1 MNTKRWVL
9 ALTMM
14 AAGLSPAGAEIIHAT
29 WGGGGAIVLRDYFQI
44 PFTKKTGIAARM
56 AEVPNTAGA
65 VRSPSA
71 SQYNVVEVTYFEAI
85 GLAKSNLLEAFE
97 DAEIPAIANLP
108 KELVVRN
115 RQGKI
120 VGLSTHFGYY
130 GIAINSTLAKASDF
144 QSWNDLGNPRWKG
157 KLAVTRPVY
166 ATSYDLTILAHA
178 NGGSAAKIE
187 PGIEPLKAIFANA
200 LTTYTSLAHMNTLLT
215 RAEVT
220 AVPFYSTR
228 VWTLRREGQKAIE
241 LVIPKEGAL
250 MLPYV
255 VVVPKGSAERANTIT
270 YLNALLEA
278 EVQTGISG
286 QNGSIPT
293 NNKAVLPPEYERDLG
308 MTREALMK
316 KMYIPD
322 WNVIVDDYED
332 RLNRVEQLAAGAKR

>member
-1 MNTKRWVL
+1 MKPWVFALSML
-9 ALTMM
+9 AASAGPS
-14 AAGLSPAGAEIIHAT
+14 AAELIHAT
-29 WGGGGAIVLRDYFQI
+29 WGGGGAAVLRDYFQVQ
-44 PFTKKTGIAARM
+44 FTQKTGIAARM

-97 DAEIPAIANLP
+97 DKEIPAIADLP

-115 RQGKI
+115 KDGRI
-120 VGLSTHFGYY
+120 VGLATHFGYY
-130 GIAINSTLAKASDF
+130 GIAFNNTLAKASDF
-144 QSWNDLGNPRWKG
+144 QSWNDLTAPRWKG

-178 NGGSAAKIE
+178 NGGGAAKIE
-187 PGIEPLKAIFANA
+187 PGIEPLKAIFTNA

-215 RAEVT
+215 RGEIT
-220 AVPFYSTR
+220 AAPFYSTR
-228 VWTLRREGQKAIE
+228 VWSLRRDGQKTIE
-241 LVIPKEGAL
+241 MAIPKEGAL

-255 VVVPKGSAERANTIT
+255 VVVPKGSAERAQTIA
-270 YLNALLEA
+270 YLNELLDA
-278 EVQTGISG
+278 AAQTRISG

-293 NNKAVLPPEYERDLG
+293 NNRAVLPPEYEQDLG

-322 WNVIVDDYED
+322 WNVIVSDYED
-332 RLNRVEQLAAGAKR
+332 RLNRVEQIAAGKR

>member
-1 MNTKRWVL
+1 MSMKRWIY
-9 ALTMM
+9 AMSMM
-14 AAGLSPAGAEIIHAT
+14 AVGASPGTAEVIHAT
-29 WGGGGAIVLRDYFQI
+29 WGGGGAAVLREQFQI
-44 PFTKKTGIAARM
+44 PFTQKTGIAARM

-85 GLAKSNLLEAFE
+85 GLARSNLLEAFE
-97 DAEIPAIANLP
+97 DKDIPAIANLA
-108 KELVVRN
+108 KEMVVRN
-115 RQGKI
+115 REGKI
-120 VGLSTHFGYY
+120 VGLATHFGYY
-130 GIAINSTLAKASDF
+130 GIAFNNTLAKASDF
-144 QSWNDLGNPRWKG
+144 QSWNDLAAPRWKG

-187 PGIEPLKAIFANA
+187 PGIEPLRAIIGNA

-215 RAEVT
+215 RGEVT

-228 VWTLRREGQKAIE
+228 VWTLRREGQKSIE
-241 LVIPKEGAL
+241 MAIPKEGAL

-255 VVVPKGSAERANTIT
+255 VVVPKGSAERAQTIA
-270 YLNALLEA
+270 YLNGLLDA
-278 EVQTGISG
+278 EVQMRISG

-293 NNKAVLPPEYERDLG
+293 NDKAVLPPEYERDLG

-316 KMYIPD
+316 RMYIPD
-322 WNVIVDDYED
+322 WNVIVSDYED
-332 RLNRVEQLAAGAKR
+332 RLNRVEQIAAGKR

>member
-1 MNTKRWVL
+1 MRMQKWAL
-9 ALTMM
+9 ALSMTLVWTGP
-14 AAGLSPAGAEIIHAT
+14 AAAEIVHAT
-29 WGGGGAIVLRDYFQI
+29 WGGGGAAVLREYFQL
-44 PFTKKTGIAARM
+44 PFIQKTGIAARM
-56 AEVPNTAGA
+56 AEVPNTAGT

-97 DAEIPAIANLP
+97 DQDVPAIANLA
-108 KELVVRN
+108 KDLVVRN
-115 RQGKI
+115 RQGRI

-130 GIAINSTLAKASDF
+130 GIAFNNTLAKASDF
-144 QSWNDLGNPRWKG
+144 QSWNDLADPRWKG

-178 NGGSAAKIE
+178 NGGSAARIE
-187 PGIEPLKAIFANA
+187 PGIEPLRAIFANS

-228 VWTLRREGQKAIE
+228 VWSLRRDGQTTIE
-241 LVIPKEGAL
+241 LAIPKEGAL

-255 VVVPKGSAERANTIT
+255 VVVPKGAGERAQTIT
-270 YLNALLEA
+270 YLNALLDAEA
-278 EVQTGISG
+278 QSRISG

-293 NNKAVLPPEYERDLG
+293 NDTAVLPPEYERDLG
-308 MTREALMK
+308 MTRQDLMK

-322 WNVIVDDYED
+322 WNVIVRDYEE